1 MQEDGNTTTGSHIL
15 DEFEQ
20 AVEEIITPDEWSA
33 RAKRRWFI
41 SDGTHYYSR
50 GHVARNKFVAKG
62 LVHAFPRGQ
71 PASAT
76 CLVL

>member
-1 MQEDGNTTTGSHIL
+1 MQRWN
-15 DEFEQ
+15 DELLAACKRCPNMRVFDW
-20 AVEEIITPDEWSA
+20 AVH
-33 RAKRRWFI
+33 AKRRWFI

-76 CLVL
+76 CLVR